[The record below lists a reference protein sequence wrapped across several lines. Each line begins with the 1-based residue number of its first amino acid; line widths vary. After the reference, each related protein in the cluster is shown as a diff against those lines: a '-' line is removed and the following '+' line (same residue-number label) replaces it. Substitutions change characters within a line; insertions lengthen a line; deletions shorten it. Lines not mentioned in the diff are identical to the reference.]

1 MDICMTLN
9 KQFSILS
16 GFCWVLLFFFPSSP
30 QHMARQAA
38 KDPEQEWRAIDYKKG
53 GTELFTL

>member
-1 MDICMTLN
+1 MDFVGR
-9 KQFSILS
+9 FS
-16 GFCWVLLFFFPSSP
+16 FFPSSSP
-30 QHMARQAA
+30 HMARRAA